1 MNLLGSLTP
10 FSNRQVILKRNQ
22 EVKDIITGIIAT
34 HYIWRSDYDKICRSF
49 DAGTTRAI
57 GRKIWNYLKA
67 NVPYKIEPDHKQT
80 LRSPAAILG
89 MLGGADCKSY
99 ALFIGGCLDALN
111 RKGKKINWA
120 YRFAS
125 YKLLNPEPQHVFV
138 VINPDTEN
146 EIWVDPVLSYYDE
159 KKLYTYKTD
168 KNIKMALYQIS
179 GIGATKKAAKKAAK
193 AAAPKPAPAIK
204 PAAAAPKKKGIK
216 KVTAAVKKATQT
228 VAKKVV
234 QAAKATGKVTLK
246 FAAAPSRNA
255 FLLLVKENV
264 GGLGTKLNKARATKG
279 ADLFILWGQLQ
290 GDKNSLDK
298 AITQGSKKKR
308 IFGIGAAPA
317 AAVVA
322 AATPILIKVANFLKS
337 VGVDP
342 ENLANLALDKAR
354 EIASNKLS
362 EAVEVAKEANAE
374 AAQEYSQEERQLDI
388 QPPRSSSAPANYN
401 LPTRGEAA
409 AMDQAPAAQGQG
421 MDYKKLLIPAAV
433 AAGVIFLISSR
444 RK

>member
-1 MNLLGSLTP
+1 MNLLGFLTP
-10 FSNRQVILKRNQ
+10 YSNRQVVIKQNQ
-22 EVKDIITGIIAT
+22 EVADIMAGIIST
-34 HYIWRSDYDKICRSF
+34 HYLWRNDYDKICGNF
-49 DAGTTRAI
+49 NAGTDRAI

-89 MLGGADCKSY
+89 MIGGADCKSY

-168 KNIKMALYQIS
+168 KKIKMALYQIS
-179 GIGATKKAAKKAAK
+179 GIGATKKAAKKAAAK
-193 AAAPKPAPAIK
+193 IAPKPAASTSAP
-204 PAAAAPKKKGIK
+204 AAPKKKGIK
-216 KVTAAVKKATQT
+216 KVAAAVKKVTATA
-228 VAKKVV
+228 AKKVV

-264 GGLGTKLNKARATKG
+264 GGLGAKLAKAREQKG
-279 ADLFILWGQLQ
+279 ADLFILWGKLQ
-290 GDKNSLDK
+290 GDKSSLDK

-322 AATPILIKVANFLKS
+322 AAAPILVKIASFLKS
-337 VGVDP
+337 IGIDP
-342 ENLANLALDKAR
+342 EQLGNLALDKAK

-362 EAVEVAKEANAE
+362 EASNVA
-374 AAQEYSQEERQLDI
+374 AAADQ
-388 QPPRSSSAPANYN
+388 
-401 LPTRGEAA
+401 EAA
-409 AMDQAPAAQGQG
+409 ADYQAEERALNIQPKRSLPSGAQTDQAAAPGEAQGSETGG
-421 MDYKKLLIPAAV
+421 MDYKKYLIPAAV
-433 AAGVIFLISSR
+433 VAGAFLLISM
-444 RK
+444 KKK